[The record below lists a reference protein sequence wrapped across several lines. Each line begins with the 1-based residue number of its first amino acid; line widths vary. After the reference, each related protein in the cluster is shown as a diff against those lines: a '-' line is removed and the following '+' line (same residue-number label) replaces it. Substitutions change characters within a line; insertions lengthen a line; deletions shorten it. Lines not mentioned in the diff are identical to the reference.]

1 MGILRLEL
9 SGNDTRWEPRGLA
22 VVVFWQQ
29 GAYGLH
35 MGCVIWAPDYSIH
48 WAKYRVIKKNPCGGG
63 RNACGECST
72 RNTVGWESCMV
83 SSVLNRAM
91 WQIKERICMW
101 WTSGIVMLYS
111 MWWKYDR
118 EGFFSLFPGDKVV
131 VSRDQWMHEYAQLKG
146 NAWEDK
152 RNMKMPFSI
161 TRNWVFGKPCFG
173 FCSWWTP
180 DRRIL
185 KCRNHP

>member
-131 VSRDQWMHEYAQLKG
+131 VSRDQWMHIVVICFVRICPTERECLGRQTKHEDALLNHQKLSF
-146 NAWEDK
+146 WETLL
-152 RNMKMPFSI
+152 RF
-161 TRNWVFGKPCFG
+161 
-173 FCSWWTP
+173 
-180 DRRIL
+180 L
-185 KCRNHP
+185 